1 MTRAEFQK
9 LTESIL
15 LVDGATGSNLMAMG
29 MPRGVC
35 TEAWVLDHKEVL
47 QNLQMAYLEA
57 GSRVIYAPTFGA
69 NRFNLA
75 KHGLENNIHD
85 MNLTLAGFSL
95 ETAAAFQSK
104 TAERNGN
111 SSVCSN
117 SQDVSGKR
125 VYVAGDISP
134 TGGMMQPLGD
144 MTYEKAF
151 EIYQEQVRYLV
162 EAGVDLIA
170 VETMYQIEETIAA
183 VDAVHS
189 ICDLPV
195 LCTVTVD
202 SDGSIFTGGNATEAA
217 VSFEAAGADAVGI
230 NCSVGPDQLVSIIRN
245 IRENV
250 SVPVIAKPNAGM
262 PLIDDSGTAVYSMGA
277 EEFARHMKVLT
288 EAGATI
294 VGGCCGTT
302 PEYIREMA
310 AILGLK
316 QDIWRL

>member
-1 MTRAEFQK
+1 MTRQEFQQ
-9 LTESIL
+9 LTKTVL

-35 TEAWVLDHKEVL
+35 TEAWVLDHKDVL
-47 QNLQMAYLEA
+47 QALQRAYLEA

-75 KHGLENNIHD
+75 KHGLEGKIRE
-85 MNLTLAGFSL
+85 MNLTLAGYSQEVAKAFLSESEVL
-95 ETAAAFQSK
+95 EGSVHENPTPAADSTGREK
-104 TAERNGN
+104 TLR
-111 SSVCSN
+111 
-117 SQDVSGKR
+117 KK

-134 TGGMMQPLGD
+134 TGGMMQPMGD

-162 EAGVDLIA
+162 EAGVDMIA
-170 VETMYQIEETIAA
+170 VETMYQIEETMAA
-183 VDAVHS
+183 IDAVHS
-189 ICDLPV
+189 VCDLPV

-202 SDGSIFTGGNATEAA
+202 ADGSIFTGGNATEAA
-217 VSFEAAGADAVGI
+217 VSFEATGADAVGV

-262 PLIDDSGTAVYSMGA
+262 PQIDDAGNAFYSMDA
-277 EEFARHMKVLT
+277 KTFAGYMKALVD
-288 EAGATI
+288 AGAGI
-294 VGGCCGTT
+294 IGGCCGTT
-302 PEYIREMA
+302 PEYIRQMA
-310 AILGLK
+310 KLL
-316 QDIWRL
+316 R